1 MVFFCSRVEM
11 ALRSNQYRSMTN
23 PERLHSS
30 IELGYILRNNPEN
43 PHLADSSRNNFDQI
57 VNENVVP
64 MLSTLSSKTI
74 IFPYLCKKLA
84 TSAR

>member
-11 ALRSNQYRSMTN
+11 VLRSNQYRSLTN

-43 PHLADSSRNNFDQI
+43 PHLAASSRDNFDQI
-57 VNENVVP
+57 VNENVIP
-64 MLSTLSSKTI
+64 MLSTLSGKTI
-74 IFPYLCKKLA
+74 NSPF
-84 TSAR
+84 